1 MAKPATPTSIEDHF
15 RSIEA
20 AVAAL
25 EGGELPLEDS
35 LGRYEAGLKSV
46 RAAKQMLDRYSARLT
61 ELRGED
67 ESGTGAHAGAN
78 VDVSDPP

>member
-1 MAKPATPTSIEDHF
+1 MAKPATVTSIEDHF

-35 LGRYEAGLKSV
+35 LARYEAGLKSV

-61 ELRGED
+61 ELRGDD
-67 ESGTGAHAGAN
+67 EAGSTTDAAT
-78 VDVSDPP
+78 SEPE

>member
-1 MAKPATPTSIEDHF
+1 MAKTANPLSIEDHF
-15 RSIEA
+15 NAIEQ

-35 LGRYEAGLKSV
+35 LTRYEAGLKAV
-46 RAAKQMLDRYSARLT
+46 RAAKQMLDRYAARLT

-67 ESGTGAHAGAN
+67 ERPSSSEPA
-78 VDVSDPP
+78 

>member
-1 MAKPATPTSIEDHF
+1 MAKSANPLSIEDHF
-15 RSIEA
+15 NAIEQ

-35 LGRYEAGLKSV
+35 LTRYEAGLKAV
-46 RAAKQMLDRYSARLT
+46 RAAKLMLDRYAARLT

-67 ESGTGAHAGAN
+67 EQQGSGAGA
-78 VDVSDPP
+78 VRLPGSEPA